1 MPLVVKDRVK
11 VTTTTT
17 GTGTLTLGAA
27 AAGFQSFSVIGNANT
42 TYYAIVD
49 SATGAWEV
57 GIGTYT
63 ASGTTLS
70 RDTVLE
76 SSNAGALVSF
86 AAGSKDVFV
95 TYPADFSFNT
105 QGGTITGS
113 TVIEVTDN
121 TNAALRITQLGTA
134 NALLVEDSTNPDATP
149 FVVNAS
155 GNVGIGTTTP
165 TLPLNIGDSTLPA
178 GVSLN
183 GAMLS
188 TDAATTTPV
197 LSVRRSASTGN
208 AVIAQ
213 FTSSG
218 TAAAPT
224 AVASGRGL
232 GLNSWYGFDGTNYI
246 NAASI
251 TANVDGTP
259 GTNDM
264 PGRIVFNTTAD
275 GASSPTER
283 MRIDSAGNVGI
294 GKTATTALDV
304 NGTVTATTFAG
315 AGTNLTGTA
324 SINING
330 TVGATTANTG
340 AFTTL
345 SATGVTT
352 VQAGTVSAPAI
363 TTTGDTNT
371 GIFFPAADTIAFAEG
386 GVEALRITSAADLQ
400 FNSGYGSVAAAY
412 GCRAWVNFNGTG
424 TPAIRNDGNV
434 TSITDNGT
442 GDYTVNFTNSLP
454 DINYAVV
461 ATGVSIS
468 TGTSTPR
475 VASVR
480 STTDSDGV
488 NSLATGSV
496 RIGVRTG
503 AGGSVDIDVISVAVF
518 R

>member
-27 AAGFQSFSVIGNANT
+27 AAGFQNFSVIGNANT

-49 SATGAWEV
+49 STAGTWEV
-57 GIGTYT
+57 GLGTYT
-63 ASGTTLS
+63 TSGTTLS

-76 SSNAGALVSF
+76 SSNAGSLVNF

-95 TYPADFSFNT
+95 TYPAERAVYFDTATNT
-105 QGGTITGS
+105 T
-113 TVIEVTDN
+113 
-121 TNAALRITQLGTA
+121 L
-134 NALLVEDSTNPDATP
+134 NALTVTG
-149 FVVNAS
+149 V
-155 GNVGIGTTTP
+155 TTVQ
-165 TLPLNIGDSTLPA
+165 A
-178 GVSLN
+178 
-183 GAMLS
+183 
-188 TDAATTTPV
+188 
-197 LSVRRSASTGN
+197 
-208 AVIAQ
+208 
-213 FTSSG
+213 G
-218 TAAAPT
+218 TAAAP
-224 AVASGRGL
+224 AV
-232 GLNSWYGFDGTNYI
+232 
-246 NAASI
+246 
-251 TANVDGTP
+251 
-259 GTNDM
+259 
-264 PGRIVFNTTAD
+264 TTAGD
-275 GASSPTER
+275 TNTGIFFPAADTIAFAEGGTEV

-294 GKTATTALDV
+294 G
-304 NGTVTATTFAG
+304 
-315 AGTNLTGTA
+315 
-324 SINING
+324 
-330 TVGATTANTG
+330 
-340 AFTTL
+340 
-345 SATGVTT
+345 
-352 VQAGTVSAPAI
+352 TVSADAKLTVNGAASFADGSAAAPSI
-363 TTTGDTNT
+363 TNIGDTNT

-386 GVEALRITSAADLQ
+386 GVEAARITSAANLQ
-400 FNSGYGSVAAAY
+400 FNSGYGSVATAY

-442 GDYTVNFTNSLP
+442 GDYTVNFTDAMP

-461 ATGVSIS
+461 ATGISIS

-503 AGGSVDIDVISVAVF
+503 AGGSADIDVISVAIF